1 MLSEVIQKYVGRRG
15 IGKPRLANRKEN
27 DSNGFRGEDNEKKV
41 DCSFDIDLPYAKMG
55 KVCTCFPP

>member
-15 IGKPRLANRKEN
+15 IGKKGLVNRKEN
-27 DSNGFRGEDNEKKV
+27 DGTGFIGENNEKKV
-41 DCSFDIDLPYAKMG
+41 DGSFNINLPYVEMG